1 MGEPVCVRLSLEL
14 AEIVLVLNIV
24 RVTSTDI
31 VGEALVVDV
40 LEA

>member
-1 MGEPVCVRLSLEL
+1 VGEPVCVRLSLEL
-14 AEIVLVLNIV
+14 AEIVLVLYIV
-24 RVTSTDI
+24 RVATTDI